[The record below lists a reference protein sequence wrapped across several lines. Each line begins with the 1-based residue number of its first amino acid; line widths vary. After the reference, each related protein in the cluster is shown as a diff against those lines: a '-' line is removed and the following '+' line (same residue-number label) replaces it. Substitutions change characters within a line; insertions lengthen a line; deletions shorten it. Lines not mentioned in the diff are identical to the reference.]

1 MIVKVAYGPGR
12 TLALRLVVTCALAL
26 SAALAPPLYCADDDM
41 VFIPEGEFLMGSAD
55 EQIEK
60 LKEVYGKHRLYGAYP
75 FDWEKPQ
82 RHIVLKAFYIDK
94 YEVSNR
100 RYAKYVKATN
110 AKPPLNWVNRVPQPY
125 YADHPVLFIS
135 QEEAKAF
142 AKWAGKRLPTEAEW
156 EKAARGV
163 KGGVYPWG
171 DEFDPYMAATADS
184 DLKLIIG
191 ALNAANHANRIGLS
205 PGDVSPFG
213 VHDMAGN
220 VREWTSSSDKKDP
233 TMKVVKGAS
242 WVDLSLLARSAHREF
257 VYKDFRSHIIGFR
270 LVKDAKAGK
279 TNKR

>member
-12 TLALRLVVTCALAL
+12 TFALRLIVTCVVAL

-100 RYAKYVKATN
+100 RYAEYVDATG
-110 AKPPLNWVNRVPQPY
+110 AKPPFNWVSGAYQSGQK
-125 YADHPVLFIS
+125 DLPVLYVS

-163 KGGVYPWG
+163 EGGVYPWG

-184 DLKLIIG
+184 DLNLIMG
-191 ALNAANHANRIGLS
+191 ALCGANNANKIGGA
-205 PGDVSPFG
+205 PGDISPFG

-242 WVDLSLLARSAHREF
+242 WVDLSLMARSAHREF

-270 LVKDAKAGK
+270 LVKDVKAGK
-279 TNKR
+279 TKKR